1 MKTVNLCRILF
12 AGFIMLVSAPVAAQ
26 MNTPATHAILVDV
39 ETGAVLL
46 DKNANDRMPTSSMS
60 KTMTMYMVFEAL
72 KQGQLTLDQKL
83 PVSEKAWRKQG
94 SKMFVEVG
102 DKVRVEDLIR
112 GVVIQS
118 GNDATIVLA
127 EGLGGT
133 EEGFAQIMT
142 ARAKALGMEN
152 SNFVNASGWPHPDH
166 YSTARDLAIL
176 AYRMVTDFPEYYHYW
191 SEKEFTYNK
200 IRQPNRNW
208 LINRNI
214 GVDGLKTGHTED
226 AGYGMIA
233 SAERNGRR
241 LILVVNGLGSEK
253 ERADEAARLLE
264 WGFKAFENRVL
275 VSTDEIVDTVPVWL
289 GEEREVP
296 LVVAEDIKVTLP
308 IAQRKDVKLTTEYM
322 APLKA
327 PVKKGDEVGILRIE
341 IPGQP
346 VIEQPVLANQSVA
359 EKGFFARAMARAQ
372 YLLLGSI

>member
-12 AGFIMLVSAPVAAQ
+12 AGFIMLASAPVAAQ

-176 AYRMVTDFPEYYHYW
+176 AYRIITDFPEYYHYW
-191 SEKEFTYNK
+191 SEKEFTYNN

-275 VSTDEIVDTVPVWL
+275 VSAGEVVDKAPVWL
-289 GEEREVP
+289 GQQDKVP
-296 LVVAEDIKVTLP
+296 LVVADDIKVTLP
-308 IAQRKDVKLTTEYM
+308 IAKRKDVKLTTEYM
-322 APLKA
+322 SPLKA
-327 PVKKGDEVGILRIE
+327 PVKKGDEVGVLRID

-346 VIEQPVLANQSVA
+346 VIEQPLLASQAVA

-372 YLLLGSI
+372 FLLLGSI